1 MSWRHLQTLAS
12 LGAPV
17 RMPVERLVGSLV
29 ATGDPVVMTHAG
41 DPRTADFIAGALF
54 EVRHR
59 EVVGSLGSPLALRGA
74 GFRATCSGSDLVT
87 AEVPRAWASCLPEVM
102 QLCVP
107 AWVSQEIGTTAG
119 APLVLPAA
127 LRKEVSRHCRRQ
139 GYELHLSAHA
149 ADLQRFHATLY
160 RPYVTER
167 FGAGAVLVE
176 AERFLAVA
184 RDMTL
189 AVLKVADEWVAGVLL
204 DRRGDTLHLGWFG
217 SATVPPRPGA
227 SEVLDARV
235 IEWAAASG
243 ARRVVMGHSR
253 PSLADGVVRYKAR
266 FGATLR
272 PTRFPQRAIGLGIL
286 RGSPALAASIATAR
300 FVTFREGRA
309 CVFEVPPRGV
319 TTTVSPSRE
328 AVSVRP

>member
-1 MSWRHLQTLAS
+1 
-12 LGAPV
+12 
-17 RMPVERLVGSLV
+17 
-29 ATGDPVVMTHAG
+29 
-41 DPRTADFIAGALF
+41 
-54 EVRHR
+54 
-59 EVVGSLGSPLALRGA
+59 
-74 GFRATCSGSDLVT
+74 
-87 AEVPRAWASCLPEVM
+87 
-102 QLCVP
+102 
-107 AWVSQEIGTTAG
+107 
-119 APLVLPAA
+119 
-127 LRKEVSRHCRRQ
+127 LRKEVRRHCRRQ

-184 RDMTL
+184 RDMAL

-227 SEVLDARV
+227 SEVLDAWV

-272 PTRFPQRAIGLGIL
+272 PTRFPQRTIGLGIL

-300 FVTFREGRA
+300 FVTFRDGRA